1 MGQFILKRD
10 DLKLGLVLGLL
21 MPIIGIFIFYYWRFS
36 SASFVEFWN
45 YLTSQS
51 NKNLITSLSVIC
63 MFLNVVLFT
72 IYINTKRDQTAKG
85 IFAVTV
91 VFGIAALVFKFWG

>member
-10 DLKLGLVLGLL
+10 NVKLGLLLGLL
-21 MPIIGIFIFYYWRFS
+21 MPIIGIFVFYWWRFS
-36 SASFVEFWN
+36 SASFPEFWN
-45 YLTSQS
+45 YLKS

-63 MFLNVVLFT
+63 LFLNVVLFT

-91 VFGIAALVFKFWG
+91 IFGIAALVFKFWG

>member
-10 DLKLGLVLGLL
+10 DLKLGLTLGLL
-21 MPIIGIFIFYYWRFS
+21 MPIIGIFIFYFWRFS
-36 SASFVEFWN
+36 STSFAEFWN
-45 YLTSQS
+45 YLTSAS

-91 VFGIAALVFKFWG
+91 IFGIAALIFKFWG

>member
-10 DLKLGLVLGLL
+10 DIKLGLIIGLL
-21 MPIIGIFIFYYWRFS
+21 MPLIGILVFYVWKFS
-36 SASFVEFWN
+36 SVTFGEFWG
-45 YLTSQS
+45 YLSS
-51 NKNLITSLSVIC
+51 HKNLITSLSVIC
-63 MFLNVVLFT
+63 LFLNVVVFT
-72 IYINTKRDQTAKG
+72 LYINTKRDKTAKG